1 MSIMRVLLLGE
12 FSGFYLNL
20 KQGLQE
26 IGVDVTLAANGDGW
40 KKIEGADRELY
51 RTEDKNPIKK
61 LYFEVI
67 EPVLKANDFSGYDV
81 VSMVNSKIF
90 YPQINSYI
98 FNRLKANNGSV
109 FISLA
114 GSTYSLYKAWKEKKI
129 GYYIYD
135 DNPESTKIYESNG
148 LKAQMQRK
156 TEAYVEENAD
166 GIIPIMYEYAVG
178 IRNNKNCRKT
188 IPIPFDVS
196 KVKYHENK
204 VKDKIVFFHGLLREK
219 DKGTQYIREAFD
231 IIKRK
236 YPNDVECIMAGRLPL
251 KEYLDVLSRTN
262 VLVDQCKEH
271 CWGLNACYAM
281 AEGKV
286 VLGGASRNSLKEF
299 GLTDTPVKHIGPSVE
314 QIVCQM
320 ERLIEERREIE
331 KFGYESRKFVET
343 FHNHI
348 EIAQQYV
355 EEWSK

>member
-1 MSIMRVLLLGE
+1 MKVLLLGE
-12 FSGFYLNL
+12 FSGFYSNL

-40 KKIEGADRELY
+40 KKIEGADRKLY
-51 RTEDKNPIKK
+51 RTEDKNLIKK
-61 LYFEVI
+61 LYYEMI
-67 EPVLKANDFSGYDV
+67 EPVLKANDFSDYDV

-98 FNRLKANNGSV
+98 FDRLKANNGGV

-114 GSTYSLYKAWKEKKI
+114 GSTYSLYKAWKQKKL
-129 GYYIYD
+129 GYYRYD
-135 DNPESTKIYESNG
+135 DNPESTKIYESHRF
-148 LKAQMQRK
+148 KAQMQRK
-156 TEAYVEENAD
+156 TEMYVEENAD

-178 IRNNKNCRKT
+178 VRNNKNCRKT
-188 IPIPFDVS
+188 IPIPFNAQIID
-196 KVKYHENK
+196 YQENRIR
-204 VKDKIVFFHGLLREK
+204 DKIVFFHGLIREK
-219 DKGTQYIREAFD
+219 DKGTQYIREAFE

-281 AEGKV
+281 AQGKV
-286 VLGGASRNSLKEF
+286 VLGGASRKSLEEF
-299 GLTDTPVKHIGPSVE
+299 GLEETPILHIKPDVK
-314 QIVCQM
+314 QIVDQM
-320 ERLIEERREIE
+320 EMIIEERERIE
-331 KFGYESRKFVET
+331 ERGYQSRKFVET

-348 EIAQQYV
+348 KIAQQYV
-355 EEWSK
+355 EEWRK